1 MTKKYYSFS
10 SGQFLKD
17 KNLAKRVFSTKD
29 AKNQGCH
36 LQIVSWQCCHM
47 NIEVCLLNQLFVYIS
62 VMQPAV
68 IFYSKTTS
76 YRLFELMKHKTLGK
90 SNSTAQFESKK
101 STLCSRN
108 FKNVK
113 LWLDFAE
120 VWWFYCHSDFAW
132 NQILAIS
139 NGTKMSF
146 LAILET
152 LNFEFLVNL
161 GLESC
166 SNLLKSKFRTSKI
179 AKNDS
184 FGLYEL
190 TKIWFHVK
198 SEWQ

>member
-90 SNSTAQFESKK
+90 STSTAQFGSSIPTAQFGSKK
-101 STLCSRN
+101 STPCSRN
-108 FKNVK
+108 FQIVK
-113 LWLDFAE
+113 LWLDFDE
-120 VWWFYCHSDFAW
+120 SWSLYCHSD
-132 NQILAIS
+132 
-139 NGTKMSF
+139 
-146 LAILET
+146 
-152 LNFEFLVNL
+152 V
-161 GLESC
+161 
-166 SNLLKSKFRTSKI
+166 
-179 AKNDS
+179 
-184 FGLYEL
+184 
-190 TKIWFHVK
+190 
-198 SEWQ
+198 SEIQFWWIQTVQKCHFWQF